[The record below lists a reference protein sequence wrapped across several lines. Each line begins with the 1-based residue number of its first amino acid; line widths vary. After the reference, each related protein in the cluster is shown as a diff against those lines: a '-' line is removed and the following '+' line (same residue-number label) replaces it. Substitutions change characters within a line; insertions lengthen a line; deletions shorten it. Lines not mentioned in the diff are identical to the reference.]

1 MSRASQTVGNK
12 GVMIKVQ
19 AASSDALVR
28 RSLAAFP
35 AGSAPHLAAE
45 EFFLRRLTLVK
56 KAMILL
62 LLLVGVQ
69 MAAQDKS
76 TITVKGSNIVSDVVI
91 VNAVNPNI
99 ADKSKASFELRC
111 NKGPSSCKAP
121 EPGPYL
127 MVRLPKN
134 WGMYDCAN
142 VDLYPATANP
152 DTDQKIGE
160 YCLIEK

>member
-1 MSRASQTVGNK
+1 
-12 GVMIKVQ
+12 MIGVQ
-19 AASSDALVR
+19 AASSDVLVWMAL
-28 RSLAAFP
+28 ATFQ
-35 AGSAPHLAAE
+35 AGSAPRCGCLGILPE
-45 EFFLRRLTLVK
+45 EAYVVK
-56 KAMILL
+56 QAMILL
-62 LLLVGVQ
+62 LLLAGIQ

-76 TITVKGSNIVSDVVI
+76 TITVKSTNVVSDVVI

-99 ADKSKASFELRC
+99 ADKAKAGVELRC

-121 EPGPYL
+121 EPGSYL

-142 VDLYPATANP
+142 VDLYPATGDPA
-152 DTDQKIGE
+152 TDQKIGE